1 MVGTKSKIFIAVLGL
16 ILARFGFLFKKFYS
30 AEKFK
35 DQFELDDVGCE
46 LTGMGIGLI
55 SCEDLALGKYGIL
68 FITSGDL
75 NQTFGYGPASANS
88 GNIWMMN
95 MKAEIPKDLKQLQL
109 VKANIESSPGFS
121 QNRFRFQPH
130 GIDISNT
137 TDRLY
142 VINHNQDYSSVIIF
156 EIRYNEK
163 CLMDKEACPFKNA
176 ASLIFR
182 SEITSNLFPFMAL
195 NDVVEASAN
204 EIYVTQWIPYP
215 YPKR

>member
-55 SCEDLALGKYGIL
+55 SSEDLALGKYGIL

-95 MKAEIPKDLKQLQL
+95 MGL
-109 VKANIESSPGFS
+109 
-121 QNRFRFQPH
+121 
-130 GIDISNT
+130 
-137 TDRLY
+137 
-142 VINHNQDYSSVIIF
+142 
-156 EIRYNEK
+156 
-163 CLMDKEACPFKNA
+163 
-176 ASLIFR
+176 
-182 SEITSNLFPFMAL
+182 
-195 NDVVEASAN
+195 
-204 EIYVTQWIPYP
+204 
-215 YPKR
+215 